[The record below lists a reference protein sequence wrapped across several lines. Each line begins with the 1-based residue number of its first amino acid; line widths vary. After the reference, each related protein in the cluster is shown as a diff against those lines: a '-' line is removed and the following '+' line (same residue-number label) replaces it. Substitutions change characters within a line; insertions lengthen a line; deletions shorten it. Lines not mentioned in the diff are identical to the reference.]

1 LRASAP
7 TSFSLG
13 LTLPLRVSSL
23 TRDRKTLAAT
33 SKTTVVTFGS
43 ELRLQIGLTCSP
55 NAAEAQTTA
64 VMSET

>member
-1 LRASAP
+1 VDVVSAP
-7 TSFSLG
+7 PGTG
-13 LTLPLRVSSL
+13 GRLPDHSL

-55 NAAEAQTTA
+55 NAAEPKQQQ
-64 VMSET
+64 